1 MRLDSHRVCVLP
13 LLIILQR
20 WRGAKMTFCGYPK
33 PQKLTVTST
42 VVLFGNIFADMGHRF
57 G

>member
-1 MRLDSHRVCVLP
+1 
-13 LLIILQR
+13 
-20 WRGAKMTFCGYPK
+20 MTFCGYPK
-33 PQKLTVTST
+33 QQKLAVTSP